1 MNTLKSV
8 GQRIQRKDARAKLT
22 GTALYPQDIE
32 MENCVYGATVRSE
45 IPHGYFTLDL
55 TEAEKAPGVIRI
67 FTAADVTGHNV
78 HGVLF
83 KDHEV
88 LCARKVRRVGDPI
101 AFVVAETQAQ
111 ADDACALVKVS
122 YEPLPAVFDPKEAMK
137 EGAPQVHDGKDNLI
151 YHYKCRRGDVQKGF
165 ADSAVVIER
174 EYVSPF
180 VDHVFLQPESGL
192 AYMEED
198 KVVVVASTQYPHFDQ
213 IEVAEA
219 IGWELEQVVILNP
232 VVGGAFG
239 GREDISMQIH
249 LALATIALGRP
260 VKTTMAREES
270 FYAHSKRHPVYMR
283 LKVGA
288 AEDGKLQALEAELH
302 GDTGAYASWA
312 INVMRK
318 AGVHITGPY
327 EIENVYVDSYSV
339 YTNNPYAGAMRGFG
353 ATQVPV
359 AYEQHMDILAEAL
372 GMSPYEIRMKNLFR
386 KGSVTA
392 NGQVLTDSVP
402 LETCLEILNQ
412 AMNGGSEAAGF
423 GRDSSGTGTAATG
436 AGTSAVPERSVTD
449 NA

>member
-1 MNTLKSV
+1 MDVS
-8 GQRIQRKDARAKLT
+8 
-22 GTALYPQDIE
+22 
-32 MENCVYGATVRSE
+32 
-45 IPHGYFTLDL
+45 
-55 TEAEKAPGVIRI
+55 EAEKAPGVIRI
-67 FTAADVTGHNV
+67 FSAKDVTGHNR
-78 HGVLF
+78 HGVLL

-88 LCARKVRRVGDPI
+88 FCEKKVRRVGDPL
-101 AFVVAETQAQ
+101 AFIVAQTPEQAEAASGMIQ
-111 ADDACALVKVS
+111 VHYEAL
-122 YEPLPAVFDPKEAMK
+122 PGVFDPREAMK
-137 EGAPQVHDGKDNLI
+137 PDAPQVHDDHPNLI
-151 YHYKCRRGDVQKGF
+151 YHYKCRRGDVAKGF
-165 ADSAVVIER
+165 EASKVVIER
-174 EYVSPF
+174 DYVSPF

-192 AYMEED
+192 AYMEDD
-198 KVVVVASTQYPHFDQ
+198 KVVIVASSQYPHFDQ
-213 IEVAEA
+213 YEVAES
-219 IGWELEQVVILNP
+219 IGWPNERVVILNP

-249 LALATIALGRP
+249 LALAAIALERP
-260 VKTTMAREES
+260 VKTTMSREES

-288 AEDGKLQALEAELH
+288 AEDGRLLALESELY

-327 EIENVYVDSYSV
+327 EIPNVHVDSYSV
-339 YTNNPYAGAMRGFG
+339 YTNNPFAGAMRGFG

-372 GMSPYEIRMKNLFR
+372 GLTPYEIRMKNLFR

-412 AMNGGSEAAGF
+412 AMNCDPEVD
-423 GRDSSGTGTAATG
+423 GRA
-436 AGTSAVPERSVTD
+436 
-449 NA
+449 